1 MTAVMAADE
10 AAGSIRGPDP
20 ALPFPVVTW
29 KGTVVPGH
37 SAKRRFRWR
46 LALVVGAIVLI
57 LALIAGSAAYLLT
70 QPPTLTLSSYVVS
83 PGQRITVTA
92 DHLPPYQ
99 LAEVWILSNPY
110 IYSFR
115 ADAIG
120 RATRQVVIP
129 VDIDGGDHTLRI
141 CWGGS
146 CPLATNLQI
155 DTTAALETPAVLLQA
170 HPPPAADDPR
180 RSVVSACVVA

>member
-1 MTAVMAADE
+1 MARRRDDGHVTNGSGRDK
-10 AAGSIRGPDP
+10 AGWPHG
-20 ALPFPVVTW
+20 
-29 KGTVVPGH
+29 
-37 SAKRRFRWR
+37 FR
-46 LALVVGAIVLI
+46 LI

-146 CPLATNLQI
+146 CPLTTNLQV
-155 DTTAALETPAVLLQA
+155 DTTAALESPAVLLQA
-170 HPPPAADDPR
+170 HPPSEAQDR
-180 RSVVSACVVA
+180 RRFAISAWVLA